1 MKLFKTI
8 AWTLGVLIILAVV
21 LGVASKLLVSRF
33 SASGDKTLNV
43 WLHTVKTGNLTET
56 FSAPGKVQAVTEVQ
70 ISARVA
76 ARIQSVPHGEGDR
89 VTAGTPHADSPTP
102 PSVLVQLDA
111 SDLQAQLDASTQRRD
126 SQIAATAVDRARI
139 DGQEA
144 AMASTRSA
152 LDDAERNLQRQ
163 TQLQATGDISERIL
177 EDARQAR
184 AAAAAR
190 LASDQAA
197 LKAATLGLEVSG
209 YNIASAQ
216 AEIRRLQE
224 NLAYTTLTSP
234 IDGVVTRVN
243 VEPGEIAVTGTPNNP
258 GTVLLEV
265 ADLSAL
271 VVVARVDESNINRIR
286 AGQSAKIRIG
296 AYPNQIF
303 PGTVERV
310 ALSTARA
317 ANGSSSSR
325 NGASTAHFE
334 TRIRLDELP
343 DPVRTGLSAT
353 AEIEADTYRDVLLVP
368 NQSVISVSPDELS
381 KLQDSAP
388 STSTYNVGG
397 RTTAL
402 AVYTVRDGKA
412 QLTPVEI
419 GASDTDYTVITLGLN
434 AGDAVVSGPF
444 ATLSKLSKNA
454 TVNVKKRDGKTIKTT
469 NETAPDALAGS

>member
-1 MKLFKTI
+1 MKLFKTL
-8 AWTLGVLIILAVV
+8 AWTLGVLIVLAAV
-21 LGVASKLLVSRF
+21 LGVAGSLIAARF
-33 SASGDKTLNV
+33 TDSADGTLNV
-43 WLHTVKTGNLTET
+43 WLHTVETGDLTET
-56 FSAPGKVQAVTEVQ
+56 FSAPGKVQALTEVQ

-89 VTAGTPHADSPTP
+89 VTAGQPHGAKPTP
-102 PSVLVQLDA
+102 ASVLIQLDA

-152 LDDAERNLQRQ
+152 LQDAERNLQRQ
-163 TQLQATGDISERIL
+163 TQLQATGDVSARIL

-197 LKAATLGLEVSG
+197 LKAATLGLEVSS

-216 AEIRRLQE
+216 ADIRRIQE

-303 PGTVERV
+303 PGTVQRV

-317 ANGSSSSR
+317 ASSSGNR

-334 TRIRLDELP
+334 TRIRLDTLP

-353 AEIEADTYRDVLLVP
+353 AEIQADVYHDVLLVP
-368 NQSVISVSPDELS
+368 NQSVLSVSPEDLP
-381 KLQDSAP
+381 KLQDNTDP
-388 STSTYNVGG
+388 TLTYNVGG

-402 AVYTVRDGKA
+402 AVYTVRNGKA
-412 QLTPVEI
+412 QLVAVEI
-419 GASDTDYTVITLGLN
+419 GASDTDYTVITRGLN
-434 AGDAVVSGPF
+434 PGDQVISGPF

-454 TVNVKKRDGKTIKTT
+454 AVNVTKQDGKTIQ
-469 NETAPDALAGS
+469 NAHEAEPDAPAGS